1 MVLQSSELKFR
12 YPQQNQIEFPDIS
25 LKQGEAALL
34 LGPSGSGKST
44 LLNLLAGLQ
53 DIQNGSIHV
62 LKQDLDQL
70 KDREMEKFRAKNY
83 GLVFQ
88 KSFFLPYLSLEENLR
103 LAANYQGLKVKMDR
117 IHNLFNDLNIYD
129 LRQKKPAECSIGEQ
143 QRASIARALMHEPP
157 LLLADEPSSAL
168 DDKNADMVAS
178 LLMELCQKHSSTL
191 LVVTHDARLKSLI
204 SKSYQL

>member
-70 KDREMEKFRAKNY
+70 NDREMEKFRAKNY

-117 IHNLFNDLNIYD
+117 IHNLFNDLNIYE

-178 LLMELCQKHSSTL
+178 LLMELCQKHNSTL

>member
-12 YPQQNQIEFPDIS
+12 YPQQKQLEFPDIS

-70 KDREMEKFRAKNY
+70 NDREMEKFRAKNY

-117 IHNLFNDLNIYD
+117 IHNLFNDLNIYE

-178 LLMELCQKHSSTL
+178 LLMELCQKHNSTL

>member
-178 LLMELCQKHSSTL
+178 LLMELCQKLSSTL